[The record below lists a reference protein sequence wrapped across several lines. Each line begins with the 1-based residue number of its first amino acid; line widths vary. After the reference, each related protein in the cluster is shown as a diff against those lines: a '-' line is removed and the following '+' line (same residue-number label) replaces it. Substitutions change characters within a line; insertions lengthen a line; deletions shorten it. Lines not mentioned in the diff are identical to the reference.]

1 MSLPGLMAQP
11 VAQAMATAMNP
22 IESAVAVFNSNPYF
36 IGIMMLILNLGGRFL
51 ILEVTKGQEQ
61 FFQNPWVRRVL
72 IFIVLFVATRNIIT
86 AFWLTIIVVLVLGYL
101 FNENSALCVFKAGKS
116 GSKCAK
122 GEGMIGGAANSGGSG
137 LTPDEQDILRR
148 LTEKQMRYATTAQ
161 KKSVD
166 DDEDDDVDAS
176 EIYMANMELL
186 HGRLS

>member
-11 VAQAMATAMNP
+11 IAQVMATAMNP
-22 IESAVAVFNSNPYF
+22 IEAAVSIFNSNPYF

-61 FFQNPWVRRVL
+61 FFQNPWVRRLL
-72 IFIVLFVATRNIIT
+72 IFIVLFVATRNIIS
-86 AFWLTIIVVLVLGYL
+86 AFWLTIIVVLLLGYL
-101 FNENSALCVFKAGKS
+101 FNENSALCVFKGGRG

-122 GEGMIGGAANSGGSG
+122 KESMVGGAGGGSG

-148 LTEKQMRYATTAQ
+148 LSEKQMRYATVAQ

-166 DDEDDDVDAS
+166 DDEDDVDVSD
-176 EIYMANMELL
+176 IYMANMELL